1 MENLKYNKID
11 EINNDIPLIQLE
23 RISGHNLST
32 ECFSTINNRKDV
44 FAVIVILF
52 TRRIKSVNK

>member
-1 MENLKYNKID
+1 MENLEYNKID

-23 RISGHNLST
+23 RISGHNLSI
-32 ECFSTINNRKDV
+32 ERSSTINNRKDV

-52 TRRIKSVNK
+52 TRHVKSVNK